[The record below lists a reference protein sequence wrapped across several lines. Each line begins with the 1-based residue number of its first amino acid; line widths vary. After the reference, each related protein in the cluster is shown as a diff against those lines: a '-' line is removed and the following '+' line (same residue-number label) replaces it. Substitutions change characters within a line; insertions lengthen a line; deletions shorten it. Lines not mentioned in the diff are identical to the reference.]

1 MTYKDFFSN
10 ATIYCD
16 NEQNI
21 IPLFTKIDFSSG
33 KLGEK
38 AKAKALGT
46 SDFIKQFLVTVD
58 FMQPIYLLL
67 VPFFQ

>member
-1 MTYKDFFSN
+1 MTYKDFFSY
-10 ATIYCD
+10 AKIYCD

-33 KLGEK
+33 KLGE
-38 AKAKALGT
+38 KAKALGT